1 MLFAITCV
9 DKAGKVALRQA
20 TQPRHRSY
28 LNGFRDQILL
38 AGPLLTEDG
47 RAPCGTLMVM
57 DFPDKRSA
65 EAFAEGDPY
74 AEAGLFGQVSIRPFR
89 KVLP

>member
-1 MLFAITCV
+1 
-9 DKAGKVALRQA
+9 
-20 TQPRHRSY
+20 
-28 LNGFRDQILL
+28 
-38 AGPLLTEDG
+38 
-47 RAPCGTLMVM
+47 MVM

>member
-9 DKAGKVALRQA
+9 DKPGKAAVRQS

-28 LNGFRDQILL
+28 LQGFKHQILL

-47 RAPCGTLMVM
+47 RSPCGTLMVM

-65 EAFAEGDPY
+65 ETFAEDDPY
-74 AEAGLFGQVSIRPFR
+74 AAAGLFGEVSIRPFR

>member
-9 DKAGKVALRQA
+9 DKPGKAALREA

-28 LNGFRDQILL
+28 LNGFRHQILL
-38 AGPLLTEDG
+38 AGPILTEDG
-47 RAPCGTLMVM
+47 RIPCGTLMVM

-65 EAFAEGDPY
+65 ETFAEDDPY
-74 AEAGLFGQVSIRPFR
+74 AAAGLFGEVSIRPFR

>member
-9 DKAGKVALRQA
+9 DKPGNAALRQA

-28 LNGFRDQILL
+28 LQGFKHQILL

-47 RAPCGTLMVM
+47 RSPCGTLMVM

-65 EAFAEGDPY
+65 ATFAEDDPY
-74 AEAGLFGQVSIRPFR
+74 AKAGLFGQVSIRPFR